1 MYICLFTLSSLL
13 YSQRSQESPSEHLL
27 NNLEDIEM
35 KASGKDPSIPLVSK
49 SVQSEDSESIC
60 DVHIRGLS
68 ALDNG
73 NVHISGLSVLDYS
86 DVHTKVV
93 SALDNGDVHI
103 RGVSVS
109 YNVSTDTGMYVCTNG
124 VHCDVCVECVGNMT
138 TMKNY
143 MYHYSVVSEWC
154 CF

>member
-1 MYICLFTLSSLL
+1 
-13 YSQRSQESPSEHLL
+13 
-27 NNLEDIEM
+27 M
-35 KASGKDPSIPLVSK
+35 KASGKDPCIPLVSK

-60 DVHIRGLS
+60 DVHIK
-68 ALDNG
+68 
-73 NVHISGLSVLDYS
+73 GLSVLDYS

-109 YNVSTDTGMYVCTNG
+109 YNVSTDTGMYVCTNR

-143 MYHYSVVSEWC
+143 MYLYSVVSEWC